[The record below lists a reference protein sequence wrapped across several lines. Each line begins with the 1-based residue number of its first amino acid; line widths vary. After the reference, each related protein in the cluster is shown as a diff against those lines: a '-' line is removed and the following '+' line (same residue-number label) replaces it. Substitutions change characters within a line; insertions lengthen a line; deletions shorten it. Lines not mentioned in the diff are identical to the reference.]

1 MDVPEHARKGK
12 STNPTSVSPLLL
24 IRDIAG
30 ERQVSLNGDSVS
42 IGRSRD
48 NDVEI
53 EDISSSR
60 HHCALKRIQGCW
72 HIEDLRSRNGTLVN
86 GILIRRQPMMV
97 GDLIEIGALELRLK
111 ISAGSSEGDCIRC
124 GEAVPSIPASVAV
137 MHAVTQVQ

>member
-53 EDISSSR
+53 EDISSS
-60 HHCALKRIQGCW
+60 Q
-72 HIEDLRSRNGTLVN
+72 
-86 GILIRRQPMMV
+86 
-97 GDLIEIGALELRLK
+97 
-111 ISAGSSEGDCIRC
+111 SSEYLAKSEQATIVGHVRWRC
-124 GEAVPSIPASVAV
+124 LVESHWVWMS
-137 MHAVTQVQ
+137 